1 VDTEADQKV
10 KGIGLNRSTIKQHHP
25 SMPPENLIEIIQRQV
40 QDFLSTQ
47 SAGHGWDH
55 IHRVRRTAMSIHAE
69 EGGDPCVVELAALL
83 HDIGD
88 AKFNDGQER
97 SGELAHGMLQKH
109 QVDPNTIRHIVHI
122 IENLSFR
129 KRDQAEPLSH
139 EGKIVQDAD
148 RLDALGAIGIV
159 RTIEY
164 GEYKSQPFFDNEK
177 PLAPSGA
184 LHFKEK
190 LFKLKDLLNTAS
202 ARRIADQRVDFMR
215 LFLQHYFDELQSDTP
230 DWVTDLLRP
239 TSD

>member
-1 VDTEADQKV
+1 
-10 KGIGLNRSTIKQHHP
+10 
-25 SMPPENLIEIIQRQV
+25 
-40 QDFLSTQ
+40 
-47 SAGHGWDH
+47 
-55 IHRVRRTAMSIHAE
+55 MSIHAE
-69 EGGDPCVVELAALL
+69 EGGDPCVIELAALL

-97 SGELAHGMLQKH
+97 SGELAHEMLQKH
-109 QVDPNTIRHIVHI
+109 QVDPNTIRHIVHN

-129 KRDQAEPLSH
+129 KRNQAEPLSH

-215 LFLQHYFDELQSDTP
+215 LFLQQYFDELQSDTP